1 MKNNLKSG
9 IIKILIV
16 NVLNL
21 VVTLITNFVLPKHL
35 STETYAAIK
44 SYQFYINYIGILHLG
59 YADGMYLKYGGKSY
73 TEIDTRVFKRELSTL
88 RIFQFIMCFAATVVA
103 LFMRDL
109 VMVLVALSILPYNM
123 FVGYKTIFQAIGD
136 FDSYSK
142 AINASTVI
150 LFLINMVSLF
160 VLHIDKMQVYLYGY
174 FVCYVLIW
182 IALEYRISK
191 TMCQEAKEYVVFDVK
206 YFSEN
211 IRSGILLM
219 LGNFSSIILTGMDRW
234 FIKFLM
240 DTVAFAEY
248 SFAVSIENFINFA
261 VTPVSTTL
269 YNYFCGSVTNQQIKQ
284 VRNLV
289 SVFSAFLI
297 TAAFPAKFILETYL
311 NKYIAAA
318 DVIFYLFVG
327 QFFFIQV
334 KSIYIN
340 LYKAQRRQ
348 TVYFIKLSL
357 IVLLGAVFNAVLYM
371 LMKSKEA
378 FAIGTMLTACV
389 WFVLSV
395 MDFPT
400 LKIESRQWAY
410 LLTIP
415 VLFLLLGRF
424 KATVGMI
431 LYLLAVAILTYIF
444 MRKEFDWGIAYIQR
458 GVKTVRAYKGEN
470 INE

>member
-191 TMCQEAKEYVVFDVK
+191 TMCQEAKEYVEFDVK

-234 FIKFLM
+234 FIKF
-240 DTVAFAEY
+240 
-248 SFAVSIENFINFA
+248 
-261 VTPVSTTL
+261 
-269 YNYFCGSVTNQQIKQ
+269 
-284 VRNLV
+284 
-289 SVFSAFLI
+289 
-297 TAAFPAKFILETYL
+297 
-311 NKYIAAA
+311 
-318 DVIFYLFVG
+318 
-327 QFFFIQV
+327 
-334 KSIYIN
+334 
-340 LYKAQRRQ
+340 
-348 TVYFIKLSL
+348 
-357 IVLLGAVFNAVLYM
+357 
-371 LMKSKEA
+371 
-378 FAIGTMLTACV
+378 
-389 WFVLSV
+389 
-395 MDFPT
+395 
-400 LKIESRQWAY
+400 
-410 LLTIP
+410 
-415 VLFLLLGRF
+415 
-424 KATVGMI
+424 
-431 LYLLAVAILTYIF
+431 
-444 MRKEFDWGIAYIQR
+444 
-458 GVKTVRAYKGEN
+458 
-470 INE
+470 